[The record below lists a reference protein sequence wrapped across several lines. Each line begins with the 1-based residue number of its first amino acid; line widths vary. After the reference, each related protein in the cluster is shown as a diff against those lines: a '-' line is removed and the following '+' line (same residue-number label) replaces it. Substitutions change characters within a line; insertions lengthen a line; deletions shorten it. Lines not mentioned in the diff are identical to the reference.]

1 MEEENLGVENE
12 AEAEVEEK
20 LARLRQ
26 CQRKL
31 EEQAAGKA
39 KPELAQASHWDCD

>member
-1 MEEENLGVENE
+1 VVQQQQGVVEEENVGVENE

-26 CQRKL
+26 C
-31 EEQAAGKA
+31 
-39 KPELAQASHWDCD
+39 